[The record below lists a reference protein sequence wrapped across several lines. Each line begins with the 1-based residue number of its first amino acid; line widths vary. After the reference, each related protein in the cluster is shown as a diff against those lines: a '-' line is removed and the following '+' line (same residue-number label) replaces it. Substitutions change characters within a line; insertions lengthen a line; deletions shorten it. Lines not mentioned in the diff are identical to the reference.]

1 VVTVSETRVESAL
14 LYERAR
20 RVLPGGNTRTTVYR
34 APHPVYAASGHGCRV
49 VDVDGIER
57 TDFVNNYTAL
67 IHGHAHP
74 RIVEAASQAIATGA
88 CFGLPTASEIALAET
103 LCARGPTFERVRFT
117 NSGTEAVLMALKA
130 ARAATGRPKV
140 AKCEGTYHGTSDYAD
155 VSVDPKPDA
164 WGDPDA
170 PASLPSAA
178 GAPASL
184 AAEVV
189 VIPYNRPEAA
199 IRILDAHADELAAVL
214 LDPLPNRIG
223 FVPATPAFVDAIAG
237 FCRRSGTLLVSD
249 EVMSFRLGC
258 GGAQP
263 LFGYEADLTT
273 LGKIIGGGFPVG
285 AVAGRAD
292 VMAVFDPTGG
302 RPKVPHGGTFNAN
315 PVTMAAGLAS
325 LELLSEQ
332 AIVELN
338 ALGETARVRVGEALR
353 EAGLPW
359 QTSGMGSLFRILP
372 TSAVPVD
379 YRSTLPDAGAAALF
393 SRFVAGLLDRGILID
408 AGGIHS
414 LSTPMTSAEIELL
427 ADAVH
432 ETAQELSAA

>member
-1 VVTVSETRVESAL
+1 VVIASETRVESAL
-14 LYERAR
+14 LNERAR

-49 VDVDGIER
+49 VDVDGVER
-57 TDFVNNYTAL
+57 IDFVNNYTAL

-74 RIVEAASQAIATGA
+74 QIVEAATRAIAAGA
-88 CFGLPTASEIALAET
+88 SFGLPTASEIVLAET
-103 LCARGPTFERVRFT
+103 LCERSPTFERIRFT

-155 VSVDPKPDA
+155 VSVDPQPDS

-170 PASLPSAA
+170 PASVPTAA
-178 GAPASL
+178 GTPASL

-189 VIPYNRPEAA
+189 VVPFNRPEAA
-199 IRILDAHADELAAVL
+199 IRILEAHAEELAAVV

-223 FVPATPAFVDAIAG
+223 FIPATPAFVEAVVG
-237 FCRRSGTLLVSD
+237 FCRRSGALLVSD
-249 EVMSFRLGC
+249 EVMSFRLGF

-285 AVAGRAD
+285 ALAGRAD

-315 PVTMAAGLAS
+315 PVTMAAGLAA
-325 LELLSEQ
+325 LELLPER
-332 AIVELN
+332 AIAELN

-359 QTSGMGSLFRILP
+359 QTSGLGSLFRILP

-379 YRSTLPDAGAAALF
+379 YRSTLPDASSAALH
-393 SRFVAGLLDRGILID
+393 SRFVAGLLDRGVLID
-408 AGGIHS
+408 AGGIHC
-414 LSTPMTSAEIELL
+414 LSTPMTSREIDVLV
-427 ADAVH
+427 AAVH
-432 ETAQELSAA
+432 DTALELIAA